1 MGDIIIGK
9 HTLESLT
16 SGMYSDPYVVFR
28 EYIQNATD
36 SIDAA
41 YKARILKHGIDKIT
55 ISLNPAERQIVIEDN
70 GLGVESENA
79 EKTLV
84 SIGNSQK
91 SSDNDRGFRGIG
103 RLSALSYCSKLTFE
117 TSYAG
122 ENIGTRITFDAKK
135 LSDLLMASN
144 DVDVSVID
152 VLQKVYFVNTFPS
165 CETDHYFRV
174 FLNGVEESS
183 GLNKYDDVLD
193 YLSQNVPVPYSP
205 EFSWGKE
212 IVKRLKSEGYFEKKY
227 NIYLSFGGKTIPV
240 YKPYKDEFLV
250 DKGKNITDGIKDI
263 SIIKIQQASGEL
275 SAIGWIAQ
283 TNYLGSIYDKT
294 VKGIRIRKGNILI
307 GDSQTLNVVF
317 KDARFNGWSVGEI
330 FAVDTHL
337 VPNARRDNFEKNP
350 AFFALHEQLTTI
362 AAGIAKDIRAASLKR
377 NAELANAVKHTETI
391 IKDADVALASGVSA
405 NKKGTITQKLVGAQ
419 EQLLAS
425 NPKNESDEY
434 YQEIAFEE
442 LDMLIG
448 TLKGATS
455 FKAINSIDSLNK
467 TEKKIL
473 EHVFTVIVNQLGPD
487 ADRLIDALIEDFSG
501 NKESFY
507 S

>member
-41 YKARILKHGIDKIT
+41 YKARILKHGIDRIT
-55 ISLNPAERQIVIEDN
+55 ISLNPAEREIVIEDN

-103 RLSALSYCSKLTFE
+103 RLSALSYCSELTFE
-117 TSYAG
+117 TSYVG
-122 ENIGTRITFDAKK
+122 ENIGTRVTFDAKK
-135 LSDLLMASN
+135 LSDLLMVNN

-152 VLQKVYFVNTFPS
+152 VLQKVYSVDTFPS

-174 FLNGVEESS
+174 ILSGVEGSS
-183 GLNKYDDVLD
+183 GLNKYDDVFD

-212 IVKRLKSEGYFEKKY
+212 IVKRLKSEGYLERKY

-275 SAIGWIAQ
+275 SAIGWLAQ

-317 KDARFNGWSVGEI
+317 KDARFNGWSVGEL
-330 FAVDTHL
+330 FAVDAHL

-362 AAGIAKDIRAASLKR
+362 AAGIAKDIRTASLKR
-377 NAELANAVKHTETI
+377 NAELSNAVKRTETI
-391 IKDADVALASGVSA
+391 IKDADAALVNGVSA

-425 NPKNESDEY
+425 SPKNESDEY

-455 FKAINSIDSLNK
+455 FKAINSIDSLSK

-473 EHVFTVIVNQLGPD
+473 EHVFTVIINQLGPD

-501 NKESFY
+501 NKESFN